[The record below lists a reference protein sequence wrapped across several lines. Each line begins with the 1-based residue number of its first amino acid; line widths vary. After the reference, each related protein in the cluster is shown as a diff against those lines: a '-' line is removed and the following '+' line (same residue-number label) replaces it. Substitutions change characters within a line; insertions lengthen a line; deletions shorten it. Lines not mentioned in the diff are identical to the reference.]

1 MMQQLAADDDDDD
14 DYDVKWHAGS
24 CSGIT
29 AHVTF
34 LETREQMFPSR
45 AESPSSLPSAGPAHV
60 DRAD

>member
-1 MMQQLAADDDDDD
+1 MQQLAADDDD

-24 CSGIT
+24 CSSIT

-34 LETREQMFPSR
+34 LETREQMFSSR
-45 AESPSSLPSAGPAHV
+45 AEFPPSLPSAGPAHV